1 MGWFSVP
8 APFDWLCV
16 GHTKQRSM
24 DTFPKFILSFCWT
37 HSICKEQMIAR
48 LSRMN
53 RGTATGTRSKEA
65 ILQPLSTHKKKKK
78 RKERKQPRRSNM
90 LCQHSHVLT
99 FSCDLHAALLWDG
112 SRRHAFDWLGYRK
125 YSTDLVLHGN
135 TFWLISML
143 YVGGQNTGSD
153 NM

>member
-1 MGWFSVP
+1 MTDRSHMGTQILHSWNAFDPKWHSRYLDVTTSNNMLVMSLNRDVWFVVSQYHMMGWFSVP

-78 RKERKQPRRSNM
+78 KRKKAASA
-90 LCQHSHVLT
+90 LQHAV
-99 FSCDLHAALLWDG
+99 
-112 SRRHAFDWLGYRK
+112 
-125 YSTDLVLHGN
+125 ST
-135 TFWLISML
+135 
-143 YVGGQNTGSD
+143 
-153 NM
+153 